1 MTDRYFKKSFI
12 VKTKSRDYMVI
23 YTYNL
28 SLWEAEQGDW
38 KLEVDLNLNY
48 TARAC
53 LKENQ
58 GTFIHVSLSSETS
71 AT

>member
-1 MTDRYFKKSFI
+1 
-12 VKTKSRDYMVI
+12 MVV

-38 KLEVDLNLNY
+38 KLEVDLNY
-48 TARAC
+48 KARAC

-58 GTFIHVSLSSETS
+58 GSFIHVSLSSETS
-71 AT
+71 AI